1 MVNRIQEILKR
12 YNLTA
17 ARLADQLDV
26 PRSTIS
32 HILSERN
39 KPSLEFIQKVLDN
52 YPDISTNWLIK
63 GEGTIF
69 GKEMDLFSELETK
82 QEHIQS
88 EETGKDKKEDKF
100 PAEKP
105 AERDITREEI
115 IHENLSKESNPP
127 EEVSDIDNQ
136 ADTPPKNVVAGKR
149 KIVRLIA
156 FYEDNTF
163 EEFLPAE
170 NSHQLLK

>member
-1 MVNRIQEILKR
+1 MVNRIQEILKK

-17 ARLADQLDV
+17 ARFADQLDV

-39 KPSLEFIQKVLDN
+39 KPSLEFIQKVLEN

-69 GKEMDLFSELETK
+69 GKEMDLFSELEMK
-82 QEHIQS
+82 PEQLQPEIR
-88 EETGKDKKEDKF
+88 EKDKKEDDF
-100 PAEKP
+100 PAEKLIEP
-105 AERDITREEI
+105 DNSREES
-115 IHENLSKESNPP
+115 IHENLRKESPPP
-127 EEVSDIDNQ
+127 EEVEKIDNQ
-136 ADTPPKNVVAGKR
+136 ADTSRKNVVSAKR

-170 NSHQLLK
+170 KSDQLLK

>member
-17 ARLADQLDV
+17 ARFADQLDV

-52 YPDISTNWLIK
+52 YPAISTNWLIK

-69 GKEMDLFSELETK
+69 GKEADLFSELETK
-82 QEHIQS
+82 SEPVHK
-88 EETGKDKKEDKF
+88 EETGRKIKEEDF
-100 PAEKP
+100 PVEKP
-105 AERDITREEI
+105 IEQGIPGEED
-115 IHENLSKESNPP
+115 IHENLSKETIPSEEAGIIDNQVNIPQKN
-127 EEVSDIDNQ
+127 EVSD
-136 ADTPPKNVVAGKR
+136 KR

-163 EEFLPAE
+163 EEFLPAK
-170 NSHQLLK
+170 NTH

>member
-17 ARLADQLDV
+17 ARFADQLDV

-39 KPSLEFIQKVLDN
+39 KPSLEFIQKVLEH
-52 YPDISTNWLIK
+52 YPDIRTNWLIK

-69 GKEMDLFSELETK
+69 GKEMDLFSELDSKHE
-82 QEHIQS
+82 QVLS
-88 EETGKDKKEDKF
+88 EETERDKKEEEF
-100 PAEKP
+100 PVEKP
-105 AERDITREEI
+105 AEPDINREEVNQDNLRKETTTPEGPDI
-115 IHENLSKESNPP
+115 IN
-127 EEVSDIDNQ
+127 NQ
-136 ADTPPKNVVAGKR
+136 ANTPQKNVFPGKR

-156 FYEDNTF
+156 FYENNTF

-170 NSHQLLK
+170 NTHQLLK